1 MPALLRMPGVA
12 ANATDAVLSEWQ
24 VAENVDFTAD
34 EAIATVETD
43 KANIDIEAEAAG
55 VILRYLVTPGSTVEV
70 GAPIALTGHPGET
83 VSDLDQAL
91 RDLGISAEEN
101 FDNASNQDMQVEVTA
116 ASSHDADVSSPG
128 GDRGT
133 STQRQFVTPLVRRL
147 AREANLDL
155 SAVSGTGPGG
165 RIVKRDIIALL
176 NAGTSPRTA
185 TSSASERT
193 DADTT
198 AATSTAE
205 TADGRSSSGGEAAET
220 SRGTVTERE
229 AFTDTPHSRM
239 RKSIASLLTLSK
251 QNAPHFYV
259 RGSARVDAL
268 LALRRQ
274 LNDVGDV
281 KVSVNDLIIKAAARA
296 HVSVPAMNVIWLD
309 DAVRSFGKVDIA
321 IAVASDRG
329 LMTPVVRDVA
339 NRGLSAVSAQTRD
352 LAERARSGK
361 LGQHE
366 LEGGSLSISNLG
378 MYGTEEFSAII
389 NPPHAATLAV
399 GAARS
404 EPVVIEGEVAVAS
417 VLRVTLSVDHR
428 PVDGAVAAEW
438 MKVFLDI
445 LHSPLQIVM

>member
-24 VAENVDFTAD
+24 VAENVDFTEN

-70 GAPIALTGHPGET
+70 GAPIALTGHPGES
-83 VSDLDQAL
+83 VADLDQAL
-91 RDLGISAEEN
+91 RELGISAEEN
-101 FDNASNQDMQVEVTA
+101 FDNAPDRDMQVEVA
-116 ASSHDADVSSPG
+116 AESNNGIGSSSRIGH
-128 GDRGT
+128 RET
-133 STQRQFVTPLVRRL
+133 NTKRMFVTPLVRRL

-155 SAVSGTGPGG
+155 TAVSGTGPGG
-165 RIVKRDIIALL
+165 RIVKRDVVALL
-176 NAGTSPRTA
+176 NAGNTPRTA
-185 TSSASERT
+185 TPAASQPTR
-193 DADTT
+193 AAATT
-198 AATSTAE
+198 ATK
-205 TADGRSSSGGEAAET
+205 TADDQVAPVSESAEASQRT
-220 SRGTVTERE
+220 NTGKTP
-229 AFTDTPHSRM
+229 FTDFPHSRM
-239 RKSIASLLTLSK
+239 RKSIASRLTSSK

-259 RGSARVDAL
+259 RGSAQVGAL
-268 LALRRQ
+268 LELRRQ

-281 KVSVNDLIIKAAARA
+281 KVSVNDLILKAAARA
-296 HVSVPAMNVIWLD
+296 HVSVPAMNVLWLD
-309 DAVRSFGKVDIA
+309 DAVRSFEKVDIA

-339 NRGLSAVSAQTRD
+339 NSGLSAVAAQTSD

-361 LGQHE
+361 LGQYE

-389 NPPHAATLAV
+389 NPPHTAILAV

-404 EPVVIEGEVAVAS
+404 EPAVVEGQVAVAS

-438 MKVFLDI
+438 MKTFLDI
-445 LHSPLQIVM
+445 LQSPLQIVM